1 MILSLIDGRTQLR
14 NRRSLRKIRRNPIG
28 TNRLNE
34 PLGRNY
40 FNNGKVGH
48 SVIVF
53 DEFITFGLLNVTL
66 GNLHLSFAVS
76 RSNILL

>member
-40 FNNGKVGH
+40 FNNGKVGY

-53 DEFITFGLLNVTL
+53 DEFL
-66 GNLHLSFAVS
+66 LHLDY
-76 RSNILL
+76 